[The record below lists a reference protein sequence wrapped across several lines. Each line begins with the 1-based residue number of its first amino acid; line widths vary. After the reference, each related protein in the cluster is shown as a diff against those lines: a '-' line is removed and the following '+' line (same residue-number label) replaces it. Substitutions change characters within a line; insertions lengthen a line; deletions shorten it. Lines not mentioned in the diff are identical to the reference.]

1 MAKLSI
7 RIDFDNGFRL
17 GPGKIALLERVA
29 KFGSIAAAGRDMD
42 MSYRRAWELI
52 NALNAQFTK
61 AIVIPKSGGR
71 KGGGAEL
78 TAEGLELVAHY
89 TSVFIA
95 CEKAGRV
102 QLRAIAKAARQKA
115 KSVG

>member
-1 MAKLSI
+1 MVRLSI

-52 NALNAQFTK
+52 DALNAQFSK

-78 TAEGLELVAHY
+78 TAEGQALIAHY
-89 TSVFIA
+89 KSIQVASV
-95 CEKAGRV
+95 KAGRTNF
-102 QLRAIAKAARQKA
+102 RAITKAARQKA